1 VSAAILNRPAPHA
14 HGARAARL
22 AVRRLALT
30 DFRCYPRLRLEIDAR
45 PVVLFGPNAAGKTNL
60 LEAVSLLAPGR
71 GLRRAQLSDLRR
83 WAAGPDAA
91 WAVAATVATPGR
103 PVEIGTGQG
112 PGEGPGGRRVV
123 KIDGAR
129 VSGPSALAGVVHAVW
144 LTPEMDRLFE
154 DGAASRRRFL
164 DRLVYGFDP
173 GHAARVGSYERAMR
187 ERARLLRA
195 GPHDSAWL
203 GALEERMAADG
214 VAIAAA
220 RRDVVARLGA
230 ALASDSG
237 TFPSAE
243 VAVSGL
249 IEGWLLG
256 APALDAESRFRALL
270 EGSRVLDAATGGA
283 ADGPHK
289 SALEVRH
296 RGTGVPAERCSTG
309 EQKALVVAIVLATA
323 ELQSHE
329 RGAAPLVLLDEVAA
343 HLDEGRRRTLF
354 ERVLDLGAQAWLT
367 GTDGAVFAG
376 LEAHA
381 QFFRVADA
389 TVTPANG
396 V

>member
-1 VSAAILNRPAPHA
+1 V
-14 HGARAARL
+14 ARL
-22 AVRRLALT
+22 AVTRLVLT
-30 DFRCYPRLRLEIDAR
+30 DFRCYARLRLEIDAR
-45 PVVLFGPNAAGKTNL
+45 PVVLFGPNGAGKTNV
-60 LEAVSLLAPGR
+60 LEALSLLTPGR
-71 GLRRAQLSDLRR
+71 GLRRAQLSEMRR
-83 WAAGPDAA
+83 WAAVPNAA
-91 WAVAATVATPGR
+91 WAVAATVATPRR
-103 PVEIGTGQG
+103 PVEIGTGEG
-112 PGEGPGGRRVV
+112 PGEGAGARRVV

-129 VSGPSALAGVVHAVW
+129 VGGPSALAGVVHAVW

-230 ALASDSG
+230 ALASASG
-237 TFPSAE
+237 PFPSAE
-243 VAVSGL
+243 VAVSGR
-249 IEGWLLG
+249 IEGWL
-256 APALDAESRFRALL
+256 ADVPALDAESRFRALL
-270 EGSRVLDAATGGA
+270 EESRADDAATGGA

-289 SALEVRH
+289 SALKVRH

-309 EQKALVVAIVLATA
+309 EQKALVVAIVLASA
-323 ELQSHE
+323 ELQTQE

-343 HLDEGRRRTLF
+343 HLDEDRRQALF

-367 GTDGAVFAG
+367 GTDGAVFAA
-376 LEAHA
+376 LEAQA

-389 TVTPANG
+389 TVTPADE